1 METINIDSDSDYE
14 LNYEWEAFIKAH
26 VNSAILPD
34 NYKEMLAKHLIN
46 DERSK
51 ALWIKDPESIKK
63 EFAEFIIETNLDEWS
78 KYVINSEIPQPF
90 KGGVIRANELMLLW
104 IKNPTAMVAIV
115 DELKEEYVKNAATIN
130 KNIDSVMVQIQK
142 FNEANYSVKK
152 IEP

>member
-1 METINIDSDSDYE
+1 METINIDSDYE

-34 NYKEMLAKHLIN
+34 NYKEILIERLMN

-51 ALWIKDPESIKK
+51 ALWIKDPEYIKK
-63 EFAEFIIETNLDEWS
+63 EFAEFIIETNWNEWS

-90 KGGVIRANELMLLW
+90 KGGVIRANELMLIW
-104 IKNPTAMVAIV
+104 IKNPTAMVSIV

-142 FNEANYSVKK
+142 FNEANYKC
-152 IEP
+152 